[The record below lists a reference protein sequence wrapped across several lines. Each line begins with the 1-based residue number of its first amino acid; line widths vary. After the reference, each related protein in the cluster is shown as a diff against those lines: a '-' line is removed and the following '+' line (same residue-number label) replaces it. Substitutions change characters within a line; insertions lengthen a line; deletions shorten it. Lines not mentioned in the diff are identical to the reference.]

1 MNGDKAPKPDDFSMG
16 FFQSFFLI
24 SMGFFQS
31 CWDVIKEDV
40 MKVFLEFHE
49 RGKFERV

>member
-1 MNGDKAPKPDDFSMG
+1 MNGDKAPKPDDF
-16 FFQSFFLI
+16 

-49 RGKFERV
+49 RGKFKRV